1 MVCQL
6 GKCLA
11 LELILTDVQLVPT
24 RARMEKTDKTEGF
37 AFMQEVCKTRARSDV
52 S

>member
-6 GKCLA
+6 GKVLA
-11 LELILTDVQLVPT
+11 LELSLTDVQLVYT

-37 AFMQEVCKTRARSDV
+37 AFMQEARKTRARGDV